1 MGDKLRAGVI
11 GAGVFGG
18 YHAGKYATLPGVEL
32 AGVYD
37 HHPAHAEALAAKVGG
52 RVFAS
57 EAELIAAVDVVSIA
71 TPASAHAASA
81 LAALAA
87 GRPTYVEKPI
97 AITPEDADA
106 IVAAARQ
113 SGVIVACG
121 FLERAGLAAMGL
133 FEIPEPPKLLEAVR
147 TGPPGPRNLDVSVV
161 LDLMI
166 HDLDLALALNPA
178 AEPMTV
184 EAEGAAVLN
193 RTLDQVEAEADFE
206 DGFLC
211 RFRASRVSETR
222 ERWMRV
228 VYPSGE
234 VRVDFL
240 THAFTNTTPFPLDP
254 DFEASPAGRDKLG
267 ASIGAFLAAVRGE
280 IEAPLASAVDGARAL
295 DLALTVEQA
304 LAQQGLA

>member
-1 MGDKLRAGVI
+1 MGDVLRAGVI

-18 YHAGKYATLPGVEL
+18 YHASKYATLPGVAL

-37 HHPAHAEALAAKVGG
+37 HHVAHAEALAAKVGG

-71 TPASAHAASA
+71 TPASAHAGSA
-81 LAALAA
+81 LVALAA
-87 GRPTYVEKPI
+87 GKPTYVEKPI

-113 SGVIVACG
+113 SGVVVACG
-121 FLERAGLAAMGL
+121 FLERAGLAAIGL
-133 FEIPEPPKLLEAVR
+133 FGTPERPKLFEAMRVSS
-147 TGPPGPRNLDVSVV
+147 PGARNLDVSVV

-166 HDLDLALALNPA
+166 HDLDLALALNPSS
-178 AEPMTV
+178 EPMTV
-184 EAEGAAVLN
+184 EAEGAAVRN
-193 RTLDQVEAEADFE
+193 RSLDVVDAEADFE

-211 RFRASRVSETR
+211 RFRASRIAETP
-222 ERWMRV
+222 ERWLRI

-234 VRVDFL
+234 VRIDLV
-240 THAFTNTTPFPLDP
+240 TNAITNTTPFQLDAN
-254 DFEASPAGRDKLG
+254 FHETPAGRDKLG

-295 DLALTVEQA
+295 DLALAVEQA